1 MLGIAKDFYAD
12 TDQGRQRR
20 GNEDSHFARRPLF
33 AVADGM
39 GGAQAG
45 EIASGIAV
53 SVFEH
58 GVPDGE
64 GSVEERLASL
74 VQDANARIHELSR
87 SDEERAGMGTTL
99 TSAYLDE
106 DELSIAHVG
115 DSRLYRLRD
124 GVIERLTRDHSLV
137 EELVQEGRLTPEEA
151 EEHPQR
157 SIITRALGPE
167 QHVLVDHF
175 THRVRAGDVYL
186 ICSDGLT
193 SMVRDE
199 HRLAELIE
207 GSATLREAGRTLID
221 AANAAGG
228 RDNITVI
235 LFRIEEIGA
244 AGGAGGPGS
253 ATTAAAGGPGT
264 APATDDDRTMVGAT
278 APRSEEVRAALAAS
292 GARTSEGPAATG
304 GRRTGGAVAEAPAR
318 RIPRTP
324 TGPPPKRRRRGRK
337 ALRVLVV
344 LLAIGVPIVGGA
356 WVASQSVY
364 FVGTDDDGFVTLYRG
379 MPYDLPAGV
388 SLYSVN
394 YTSGVPASAL
404 TAKVQDTVTAHKLRS
419 RDDAADLV
427 KQIEQGKLVGQ
438 QGGQ

>member
-1 MLGIAKDFYAD
+1 MLGIANDVYND

-58 GVPDGE
+58 GIPAGE
-64 GSVEERLASL
+64 GSIEERLASL
-74 VQDANARIHELSR
+74 VQAANAQIHELSR
-87 SDEERAGMGTTL
+87 TDEERAGMGTTL
-99 TSAYLDE
+99 TAAYLE
-106 DELSIAHVG
+106 EEELSIAHVG
-115 DSRLYRLRD
+115 DSRLYRIRD
-124 GVIERLTRDHSLV
+124 GLITRLTRDHSLV

-175 THRVRAGDVYL
+175 TERVQLDDIYL

-193 SMVRDE
+193 SMVRDDQ
-199 HRLAELIE
+199 RLAELID

-235 LFRIEEIGA
+235 LFRIADVSGTGA
-244 AGGAGGPGS
+244 GPATVAGGADPTEQTMIGS
-253 ATTAAAGGPGT
+253 S
-264 APATDDDRTMVGAT
+264 APTVD
-278 APRSEEVRAALAAS
+278 EVRSAVASAPPTVESGRPARSAADAPD
-292 GARTSEGPAATG
+292 RRVPRVPTATG
-304 GRRTGGAVAEAPAR
+304 KPKKKKRGRRAR
-318 RIPRTP
+318 RIM
-324 TGPPPKRRRRGRK
+324 RG
-337 ALRVLVV
+337 LIVSGIVV
-344 LLAIGVPIVGGA
+344 IPIAFGA
-356 WVASQSVY
+356 WIASQSVY
-364 FVGTDDDGFVTLYRG
+364 FVGVDDQGFVTLFRG

-388 SLYSVN
+388 EAYSVN
-394 YTSGVPASAL
+394 YSSGVPAVTLSD
-404 TAKVQDTVTAHKLRS
+404 KVRGTVTAHKLRS
-419 RDDAADLV
+419 RDDAADLIQ
-427 KQIEQGKLVGQ
+427 QIEQAKLVGQ
-438 QGGQ
+438 GG

>member
-1 MLGIAKDFYAD
+1 VLVIAPDVFSD

-58 GVPDGE
+58 GIPPGE

-74 VQDANARIHELSR
+74 VQEANAQIHELSR
-87 SDEERAGMGTTL
+87 TDEDRAGMGTTL
-99 TSAYLDE
+99 TAAYLDE

-115 DSRLYRLRD
+115 DSRLYRLRE
-124 GVIERLTRDHSLV
+124 GQIERLTRDHSLV

-167 QHVLVDHF
+167 EHVLVDHF
-175 THRVRAGDVYL
+175 THRVQPGDVYL

-193 SMVRDE
+193 SMVRDDQ
-199 HRLAELIE
+199 RLAELIQ

-235 LFRIEEIGA
+235 LFRIADVPVGA
-244 AGGAGGPGS
+244 APA
-253 ATTAAAGGPGT
+253 TAAAGAGASPAPGGEQADPT
-264 APATDDDRTMVGAT
+264 QQTMIADSAPTV
-278 APRSEEVRAALAAS
+278 EEVRAAVASVPPVAAAS
-292 GARTSEGPAATG
+292 ASGLDVPTRQPD
-304 GRRTGGAVAEAPAR
+304 RRV
-318 RIPRTP
+318 PRTP
-324 TGPPPKRRRRGRK
+324 AAGTGTPPRRRRGRR
-337 ALRVLVV
+337 ARRILRGLAISLVV
-344 LLAIGVPIVGGA
+344 LTPIVVGA
-356 WVASQSVY
+356 WIASQSVY
-364 FVGTDDDGFVTLYRG
+364 FLGTDDQGFVTLYRG
-379 MPYDLPAGV
+379 MPYDLPGDTE
-388 SLYSVN
+388 LYSVN
-394 YTSGVPASAL
+394 YTSGVPVSTL
-404 TAKVQDTVTAHKLRS
+404 TDKVRKTVTAHKLRS

-438 QGGQ
+438 QGQ

>member
-1 MLGIAKDFYAD
+1 VLVIAPDVFSD

-58 GVPDGE
+58 GIPEGD

-74 VQDANARIHELSR
+74 VQDANAQIHELSR
-87 SDEERAGMGTTL
+87 TDEERAGMGTTL
-99 TSAYLDE
+99 TAAYLGDD

-124 GVIERLTRDHSLV
+124 GQIERLTRDHSLV

-175 THRVRAGDVYL
+175 THRVQEGDVYL

-193 SMVRDE
+193 SMVRDDQ
-199 HRLAELIE
+199 RLAELIQ

-235 LFRIEEIGA
+235 LFRIA
-244 AGGAGGPGS
+244 DVPVGGTPQ
-253 ATTAAAGGPGT
+253 TAAAGAATGASPAPGGEQADPT
-264 APATDDDRTMVGAT
+264 QQTMIADSAPTV
-278 APRSEEVRAALAAS
+278 EEVRAAVASAPPAAAS
-292 GARTSEGPAATG
+292 GLDFPTRQPD
-304 GRRTGGAVAEAPAR
+304 RRV
-318 RIPRTP
+318 PRTP
-324 TGPPPKRRRRGRK
+324 AAGTGKPPRRRRGRR
-337 ALRVLVV
+337 ARRILRGLAISLVV
-344 LLAIGVPIVGGA
+344 LTPIVVGA
-356 WVASQSVY
+356 WIASQSVY
-364 FVGTDDDGFVTLYRG
+364 FLGTDDQGFVTLYRG
-379 MPYDLPAGV
+379 MPYDLPGGAE
-388 SLYSVN
+388 LYSVN
-394 YTSGVPASAL
+394 YTSGVPVSTL
-404 TAKVQDTVTAHKLRS
+404 TDKVKQTVTAHKLRS

-438 QGGQ
+438 QGQGQ

>member
-1 MLGIAKDFYAD
+1 MLGIASDVFAD

-58 GVPDGE
+58 GIPPGDA
-64 GSVEERLASL
+64 SVEERLASL
-74 VQDANARIHELSR
+74 VQDANAQIHELSR
-87 SDEERAGMGTTL
+87 TDEERAGMGTTL
-99 TSAYLDE
+99 TTAYLDE

-115 DSRLYRLRD
+115 DSRLYRLR
-124 GVIERLTRDHSLV
+124 GGIMERLTRDHSLV

-175 THRVRAGDVYL
+175 THRVQVGDIYL

-199 HRLAELIE
+199 ARLGELIE
-207 GSATLREAGRTLID
+207 GSASLREAGRTLID

-228 RDNITVI
+228 RDNITVV
-235 LFRIEEIGA
+235 LFRIAEIDDLGTPRAGA
-244 AGGAGGPGS
+244 PATVAGGAGVGAIDEG
-253 ATTAAAGGPGT
+253 
-264 APATDDDRTMVGAT
+264 RTMVGAS
-278 APRSEEVRAALAAS
+278 APTVEQVRAAAV
-292 GARTSEGPAATG
+292 PAARPASAVPAEAAA
-304 GRRTGGAVAEAPAR
+304 GRRVPRAPVDGGKPKKNKRGRRAR
-318 RIPRTP
+318 RVVRSLIVTLVIAIP
-324 TGPPPKRRRRGRK
+324 
-337 ALRVLVV
+337 LV
-344 LLAIGVPIVGGA
+344 AGA
-356 WVASQSVY
+356 WIASQSVY
-364 FVGTDDDGFVTLYRG
+364 FVGADDDGFVTLYRG
-379 MPYDLPAGV
+379 MPYDLPGGA
-388 SLYSVN
+388 SLYSAN
-394 YTSGVPASAL
+394 YTSGVPVATL
-404 TAKVQDTVTAHKLRS
+404 TTKVKGTITSHKLRS
-419 RDDAADLV
+419 RADAADLI

-438 QGGQ
+438 LGK